1 VRFSFAPQLKMLT
14 RLPAVGRSRVL
25 RRRSW
30 IAGAALGSALALAPA
45 GETAHTPLSEGP
57 AVAQAVALQVIV
69 TGRNGRVHV
78 SGGADC
84 DVTQTR
90 DNGQSCFY
98 QVPDGSQVTLT
109 PATAVGFVGWS
120 VFECPG
126 TGACTIT
133 VDSART
139 VVATFTPTSL
149 TVVLAGADD
158 TDTVKSSDGR
168 ISCSGFDTCTNRQF
182 PAFAEVTLTA
192 APANKFDRWN
202 GACQEAGRTP
212 TCTLLLSGD
221 DVVGAKFTDTTEVP
235 FIIPPRQ
242 DATLR
247 VLIEPAAEGLVKS
260 SRSRLSESIA
270 CSPTCSA
277 RFEQGEMPTLT
288 AEGVDGSSFVEWQGA
303 SPYCTSNPTC
313 RFPAFRTTS
322 VKAVFRLPG
331 RCERRQAG
339 TAGADRLTG
348 GAGGDTLVG
357 GRGNDR
363 LSGLGGD
370 DCLDGGAG
378 NDVLNGGPGN
388 DVLNGGPGA
397 DTLDGGPGADTLAG
411 GPGRDVIVARD
422 GVRDRISCGSGR
434 DTARVDRVDRVSGC
448 ERVRK
453 R

>member
-1 VRFSFAPQLKMLT
+1 MPPS
-14 RLPAVGRSRVL
+14 L
-25 RRRSW
+25 RPS
-30 IAGAALGSALALAPA
+30 
-45 GETAHTPLSEGP
+45 
-57 AVAQAVALQVIV
+57 VAQTAALQVIV
-69 TGRNGRVHV
+69 TGKNGRVHV

-98 QVPDGSQVTLT
+98 QVAEGTKVTLT
-109 PATAVGFVGWS
+109 PASATGFVGWS

-133 VDSART
+133 VDSDRT

-158 TDTVKSSDGR
+158 TDTVTSSDGR
-168 ISCSGFDTCTNRQF
+168 ISCAGFDTCTNSQF

-192 APANKFDRWN
+192 APASKFDRWN
-202 GACQEAGRTP
+202 GACQEAGQTP

-221 DVVGAKFTDTTEVP
+221 DVVGAKFTDTIETP

-247 VLIEPAAEGLVKS
+247 VVIEPPAEGVVKS

-270 CSPTCSA
+270 CTPTCSA
-277 RFEQGEMPTLT
+277 SFEQGEMPTLT

-303 SPYCTSNPTC
+303 APYCTSNATC

-322 VKAVFRLPG
+322 IKAVFKLPG

-339 TAGADRLTG
+339 TARADRLTG
-348 GAGGDTLVG
+348 GPGGDTLVG

-363 LSGLGGD
+363 LSGLAGD
-370 DCLDGGAG
+370 DCLYGGAG
-378 NDVLNGGPGN
+378 NDV
-388 DVLNGGPGA
+388 
-397 DTLDGGPGADTLAG
+397 LDGGPGADTLVG
-411 GPGRDVIVARD
+411 GPRRDLLLARD
-422 GVRDRISCGSGR
+422 GARDRVSCGPGF
-434 DTARVDRVDRVSGC
+434 DTARVDRIDRVSGC
-448 ERVRK
+448 ERVR
-453 R
+453 RG